1 MSVSR
6 LAWPGVALSLTF
18 VDDMLAGPLLA
29 AVGAWIAGPTGIA
42 LGVGL
47 FTAVVGALVAS
58 VLLTGPALDDR
69 TQQRIDA
76 AVQRAQRRRVTGGAV
91 RRVGDSHP
99 WSTALIAALVS
110 PVLAVLLAQAVHPGQ
125 PLRRTALVA
134 TLAYGLAFALF
145 YSGLGSGAAALV

>member
-1 MSVSR
+1 
-6 LAWPGVALSLTF
+6 
-18 VDDMLAGPLLA
+18 
-29 AVGAWIAGPTGIA
+29 
-42 LGVGL
+42 
-47 FTAVVGALVAS
+47 
-58 VLLTGPALDDR
+58 
-69 TQQRIDA
+69 
-76 AVQRAQRRRVTGGAV
+76 V

-145 YSGLGSGAAALV
+145 YSGLGRGAATLT